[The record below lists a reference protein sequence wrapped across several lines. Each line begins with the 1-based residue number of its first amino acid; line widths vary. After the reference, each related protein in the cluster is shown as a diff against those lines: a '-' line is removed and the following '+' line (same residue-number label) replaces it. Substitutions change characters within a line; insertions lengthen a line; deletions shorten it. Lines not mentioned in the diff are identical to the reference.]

1 VRDLIFIALVASFFA
16 VASLFI
22 RACELIVE
30 RGSPT
35 GKGRER

>member
-1 VRDLIFIALVASFFA
+1 VRDLIFIALVAGFFA

-22 RACELIVE
+22 RACELIVG

-35 GKGRER
+35 GEGRER